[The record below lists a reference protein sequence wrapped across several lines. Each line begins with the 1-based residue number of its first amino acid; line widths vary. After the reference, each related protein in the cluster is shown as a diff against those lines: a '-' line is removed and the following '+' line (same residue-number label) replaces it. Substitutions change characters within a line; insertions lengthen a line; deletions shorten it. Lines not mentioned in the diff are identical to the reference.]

1 MSRETTRRS
10 FLTALAGGAASVML
24 AGCGGGKN
32 SASETTLW
40 YWNRSLDDGFL
51 AQANKQF
58 GNLHLQ
64 PDKIAVDFK
73 PKLLTTLAG
82 GSYVPDIT
90 NINSDIATYFPDGDQ
105 FVDLYDLGADK
116 VKDQY
121 LPWKWELGVTP
132 GGKMVGFPI
141 DTGPTAFM
149 YRADLFKQAGLPSE
163 PNDVAKRIE
172 SWDGYFSAAEQLQAK
187 VPKTKFVANITNVY
201 NLSLAQSP
209 KQYFDKQGKFIGDQE
224 HVKTA
229 WNHAVEAKQRGLSAR
244 TSGDYASD
252 WSAAYSAGGI
262 ATLNDAVW
270 AAYILLEGAPGTS
283 GKWRVCHG
291 PGPAGNRGGSFMSIT
306 KYNKRPELA
315 FEFIKWLQQ
324 PSLQTKTYNRIQLFP
339 SCPGSLADKSISAPQ
354 KFFGGQGAGGVFAE
368 AAKELKPAYY
378 SPYEAVVSDSFGNE
392 LLNVESLNKNPD
404 KAWED
409 ALSQARRQIKHLGV
423 S

>member
-1 MSRETTRRS
+1 
-10 FLTALAGGAASVML
+10 ML

-32 SASETTLW
+32 SASKTTLW

-51 AQANKQF
+51 AQGNKHF
-58 GNLHLQ
+58 STLHLQ

-82 GSYVPDIT
+82 ESYVPDIT
-90 NINSDIATYFPDGDQ
+90 NINSDIATYFPDEDQ
-105 FVDLYDLGADK
+105 FVDLRDLGADK
-116 VKDQY
+116 VKDLY
-121 LPWKWELGVTP
+121 LPWKWDLGITP

-149 YRADLFKQAGLPSE
+149 YRADLFKQAGLPFE
-163 PNDVAKRIE
+163 PDAVAERI
-172 SWDGYFSAAEQLQAK
+172 STWDDYFSAAEQLQAK

-224 HVKTA
+224 HVKAA

-244 TSGDYASD
+244 TSGDYGSD

-291 PGPAGNRGGSFMSIT
+291 PGAAGNRGGSFMAIT
-306 KYNKRPELA
+306 KYCKRPELA
-315 FEFIKWLQQ
+315 FDFIKWLQQ
-324 PSLQTKTYNRIQLFP
+324 PSLQTKTYSRIQLFP
-339 SCPGSLADKSISAPQ
+339 SATSSLADKTLAAPD
-354 KFFGGQGAGGVFAE
+354 KFFGGQPAGAVFA
-368 AAKELKPAYY
+368 ASAKELQPAYY
-378 SPYEAVVSDSFGNE
+378 SPYEAVVSDSFSAE
-392 LLNVESLNKNPD
+392 LLNVESLGKNPD

-409 ALSQARRQIKHLGV
+409 ALSHARREIKHLGV
-423 S
+423 A